1 MTLLNLAMIFN
12 HPDLNKMLYSARGHD
27 RKLPSRLFYEKKKV
41 SVGVSHN
48 KNIVRLVAYVNFGCA
63 IFSQH
68 P

>member
-1 MTLLNLAMIFN
+1 
-12 HPDLNKMLYSARGHD
+12 MLCSARGHD
-27 RKLPSRLFYEKKKV
+27 RKLPSRLFFSTRENIKV
-41 SVGVSHN
+41 YVGVSHN